1 MSLRRRHGSG
11 QLPFNLM
18 PLIDMALML
27 TVFFVL
33 CLAASGVAQRAV
45 PVALPAAASGSEA
58 GTAPLEVVIDAQ
70 GSISVAGR
78 AASLE
83 ALAAMAGSGRAIAI
97 VADRAVAHGRV
108 VEAVD
113 ALRQGGARDIHYAV
127 TYKVAEW

>member
-1 MSLRRRHGSG
+1 MSLRRRHGFG
-11 QLPFNLM
+11 HLPFNLM

-45 PVALPAAASGSEA
+45 PVALPAAASGSAA

-70 GSISVAGR
+70 GDISVAGR
-78 AASLE
+78 AISLD
-83 ALAAMAGSGRAIAI
+83 ALPSMAGSGRAVAI

-127 TYKVAEW
+127 TPKVAEW